1 MQKVLILVLTAV
13 AVYSYDDFESRE
25 NQSCDQVFCA
35 LGKEC
40 VMKNKEPVCE
50 CIERCQGPLKPVCGS
65 DGANLTSYDSECHLY
80 KAGCEKENGTITMV
94 AEMSCDKVTQG
105 DHKISEELE
114 KDDKKTK
121 PVVCREKHRNSIR
134 LAIIEWIS
142 KKTKV
147 DVEGMSYKG
156 LLMKYFLSLDADNDQ
171 ALDTM
176 EFMKLLDEDASIT
189 MALEHNHKNP
199 ILNGLCSTELIAI
212 TDKNSD
218 YKLEFEEFRNCL
230 DPEFEPPKEKCE
242 LHRVQFEDG
251 EDIPTECDN
260 ICKCACGHWV
270 CTHNPCKKGSKN
282 GNRAEDIL
290 SQVTVN

>member
-1 MQKVLILVLTAV
+1 MQKVLLLTLFAV
-13 AVYSYDDFESRE
+13 TAFSFEDFESLE
-25 NQSCDQVFCA
+25 NQSCDTVFCA

-50 CIERCQGPLKPVCGS
+50 CIEKCVGPHSPVCGS
-65 DGANLTSYDSECHLY
+65 EGGNLTTYESECHLY
-80 KAGCEKENGTITMV
+80 KAGCENENVTITMV
-94 AEMSCDKVTQG
+94 AEMSCEQVTKG
-105 DHKISEELE
+105 DLQRSLEIE
-114 KDDKKTK
+114 KDDKKVK
-121 PVVCREKHRNSIR
+121 PVVCREKDRDSIR

-156 LLMKYFLSLDADNDQ
+156 LLLKYFLSLDADDDK

-189 MALEHNHKNP
+189 EVLKINHKNP

-212 TDKNSD
+212 TDTNSD
-218 YKLEFEEFRNCL
+218 YKLEFEEFHRCL
-230 DPEFEPPKEKCE
+230 DPKFQPPSEKCE
-242 LHRVQFEDG
+242 LQGVQFQDG

-260 ICKCACGHWV
+260 SCKCACGHWV
-270 CTHNPCKKGSKN
+270 CTHSPCTKGKE
-282 GNRAEDIL
+282 GNTVEGRLAEAR
-290 SQVTVN
+290 N